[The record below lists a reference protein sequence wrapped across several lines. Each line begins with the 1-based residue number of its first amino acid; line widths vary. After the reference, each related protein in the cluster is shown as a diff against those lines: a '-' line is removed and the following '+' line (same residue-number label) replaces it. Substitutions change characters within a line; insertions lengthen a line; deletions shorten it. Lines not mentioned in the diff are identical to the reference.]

1 MELNK
6 KELSL
11 NYKAVKAR
19 EYNLDNF
26 KCLMGNIRSNAYHI
40 KNYAENEDVR
50 QKKKEYNKMYWAK
63 KQLAK
68 TLTA

>member
-1 MELNK
+1 MK
-6 KELSL
+6 KEYSI

-19 EYNLDNF
+19 EYNSDSF
-26 KCLMGNIRSNAYHI
+26 KCLMGNIRTNAYHT

-50 QKKKEYNKMYWAK
+50 IKKKEYNRLYWAR

-68 TLTA
+68 STI

>member
-1 MELNK
+1 MEDTK
-6 KELSL
+6 RQYSI

-19 EYNLDNF
+19 EYNLDSF
-26 KCLMGNIRSNAYHI
+26 KCLMGNIRTNAYHT

-68 TLTA
+68 ISTA